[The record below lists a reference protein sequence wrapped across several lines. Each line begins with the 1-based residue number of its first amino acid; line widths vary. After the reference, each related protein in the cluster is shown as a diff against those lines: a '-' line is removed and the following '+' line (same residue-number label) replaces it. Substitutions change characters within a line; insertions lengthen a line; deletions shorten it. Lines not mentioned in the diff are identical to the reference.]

1 MPNHKMHSR
10 SLRSQALRSQ
20 ALRSQALRSQA
31 LPCRALQLISEY
43 SKPITRG
50 DWRTFPRITM
60 KTYIKDK
67 GKLFN
72 LKNTRLY
79 ELVHRNMY
87 EHLYKMT
94 KEDLYWLVFHQFE
107 LIKYHSIIP
116 IGDMTR
122 LRMIYV
128 EIQNEKIMKHPNYK
142 QKNFF
147 KNNQGLFKHYI
158 KNNKL
163 KSDRHR
169 KYYSTRYFI
178 DD

>member
-1 MPNHKMHSR
+1 MTLPTNKLQSR
-10 SLRSQALRSQ
+10 T
-20 ALRSQALRSQA
+20 
-31 LPCRALQLISEY
+31 LPYRMLPYRTLPFRTLPFRALKLISEY

-50 DWRTFPRITM
+50 DWRTFTRITM
-60 KTYIKDK
+60 ETYIKDK
-67 GKLFN
+67 DKLFN
-72 LKNTRLY
+72 LKNNRLY

-87 EHLYKMT
+87 EHLYKMN

-122 LRMIYV
+122 LEMIYV

-147 KNNQGLFKHYI
+147 KNNQNLFKRYI

-163 KSDRHR
+163 KSTRHR
-169 KYYSTRYFI
+169 KYYSTKYFI

>member
-1 MPNHKMHSR
+1 MPNHKMRSCKVRSHALQSRALQSR
-10 SLRSQALRSQ
+10 SLRSHT
-20 ALRSQALRSQA
+20 
-31 LPCRALQLISEY
+31 LPSRALKLISEY

-60 KTYIKDK
+60 ETYIKDK
-67 GKLFN
+67 DKLAKFT
-72 LKNTRLY
+72 NTRLY

-87 EHLYKMT
+87 KHLYKMI
-94 KEDLYWLVFHQFE
+94 KEDLYWIVLRQFE

-122 LRMIYV
+122 LEMIYV

-147 KNNQGLFKHYI
+147 KNNQELFKRYI

-163 KSDRHR
+163 KSTRHR
-169 KYYSTRYFI
+169 KYYSIKYFI

>member
-1 MPNHKMHSR
+1 LLLMPNHKMRSCKVQSR
-10 SLRSQALRSQ
+10 
-20 ALRSQALRSQA
+20 A
-31 LPCRALQLISEY
+31 LPSRALPSRALKLISEY

-60 KTYIKDK
+60 ETYIKDK
-67 GKLFN
+67 NKLFN

-87 EHLYKMT
+87 EHLYKMN

-122 LRMIYV
+122 LHMIHV
-128 EIQNEKIMKHPNYK
+128 EIQNEKIMKRPNYK

-147 KNNQGLFKHYI
+147 KNNQGLFKQYI

-163 KSDRHR
+163 KSDRYR